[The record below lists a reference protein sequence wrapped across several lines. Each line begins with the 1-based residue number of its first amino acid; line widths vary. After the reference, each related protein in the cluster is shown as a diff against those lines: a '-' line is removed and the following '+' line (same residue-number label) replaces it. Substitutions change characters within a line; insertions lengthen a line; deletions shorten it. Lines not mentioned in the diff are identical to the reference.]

1 METQLDLLLIKQ
13 QQQQAIRQFSIH
25 IDKVHTTNSYS
36 PGRLELNRFQAL
48 VLCGVWRV
56 SHRIVQPQ
64 THTHTLTEK
73 WMNIGIESVLIEN
86 IHNLHTPRQLSTV
99 ECECWGDGVLL
110 CMPSPFCRNWH
121 RCKLFAF
128 WLAVTSCQL
137 LRCKLHLQLQ
147 LIWLIWLIWITLVYI
162 DFSCK
167 TIFFAL
173 RGKWACAQIKY
184 ETPTTTATTQSTPNH
199 LSHLM
204 NCEFLI
210 GMPFSTGHRHRQRN
224 THALGRLAAELLLEL
239 GLNRRLRW
247 WIRWNWI

>member
-1 METQLDLLLIKQ
+1 METQLDLLLIKQQQ

-167 TIFFAL
+167 TIFFL
-173 RGKWACAQIKY
+173 LSVENGLVLKSNTKHQQQQQPHKVRQITLAIWRIVNFWL
-184 ETPTTTATTQSTPNH
+184 ECHFPRAIDIDNV
-199 LSHLM
+199 
-204 NCEFLI
+204 
-210 GMPFSTGHRHRQRN
+210 
-224 THALGRLAAELLLEL
+224 THTRSDA
-239 GLNRRLRW
+239 
-247 WIRWNWI
+247 